1 MFDRFTDRAKK
12 VMNLARQ
19 EAQRFN
25 HEYLGTEHILLGLVQ
40 EGSGVAANVLKN
52 MAIDLNKIRTEVEKI
67 VKTGPSMVTMGQLPF
82 TPRAKKVLELSMEEA
97 SNLGHNYI
105 GTEHL
110 LLGLIKENEG
120 IAAQVLLNL
129 GVKLEDVREEVL
141 EFLGADTSEEDDD
154 ESAIGEGGGG
164 GSGGGKSKTPALD
177 AFGRDLTDLARQG
190 KLDVVIGRNNEIE
203 RVIQI
208 LSRRTKNNPV
218 LLGEPGV
225 GKTAIVEGLAQRI
238 IDNEVPELLRGK
250 RIVVL
255 DLALMVAGTKYR
267 GQFEERI
274 KAVMTE
280 VRRVRDVVLF
290 IDELHTLVG
299 AGGAEGAID
308 ASNVLKP
315 ALSRGEIQCIG
326 ATTLDEYRKHIEK
339 DGALERRFQSV
350 NVDPPS
356 PEEAV
361 AILMGLRDRYEAHH
375 RVKFTDE
382 ALETAVELSTR
393 YINNRFLPDKAIDV
407 MDEAG
412 ARVRIKSMIPPPD
425 LKEIT
430 SEIESLD
437 RNKDEAVTAQDFE
450 KAAQIR
456 DQAYQLRKKKEELQ
470 KEWRAE
476 QASKEETGE
485 VDAEVIAETVSK
497 MTGIPL
503 TRLEKA
509 EAERL
514 LQMEGELA
522 KVVIHQDDAIKAIAR
537 SVRRSRSGLKD
548 PRRPMGSFI
557 FLGPSGVGKTY
568 LCKQLAK
575 FMFGDEDAVIT
586 MDMSEY
592 MEKHNASRLVGAPPG
607 YVGYEEGGQLTE
619 KVRRRPYSVVLL
631 DEIEK
636 AHPDVFNM
644 LLQIMEEGPPDR
656 LLRAARRL
664 QERDPDH
671 DLEPGLGAAQVR
683 RRPGLRQG
691 RPGAERGGPAP
702 AHEGRRDERGRAPLP
717 ARVPE
722 PRRRADHLQP
732 ADARRSAAHHRPAAR
747 GRARSPARARDH
759 RRARQQGSRLPDRRG
774 LQRGLRRPPAAARDR
789 APHRGPP
796 GRAAAAQRGQV
807 LVHHQGH
814 RDRGRQGPALR
825 PGGNPAAAAG
835 ARARGAGGRRRR
847 RRRRELSA
855 APTERRGPPR
865 EPRGGPRCFHA
876 RSDPVTSASK

>member
-52 MAIDLNKIRTEVEKI
+52 MSIDLNKIRSEVEKI

-129 GVKLEDVREEVL
+129 SIKLEDVREEVL
-141 EFLGADTSEEDDD
+141 EFLGADTTEDEEED
-154 ESAIGEGGGG
+154 SPIGEGGAPTA
-164 GSGGGKSKTPALD
+164 GGKSKTPALD
-177 AFGRDLTDLARQG
+177 AFGRDLTELARQG
-190 KLDVVIGRNNEIE
+190 KLDVVIGRESEIE

-238 IDNEVPELLRGK
+238 VDNEVPELLRGK
-250 RIVVL
+250 RMVVL

-280 VRRVRDVVLF
+280 VRRVRDVLLF

-350 NVDPPS
+350 NVDPPT
-356 PEEAV
+356 PEQAI

-375 RVKFTDE
+375 RVKYTDE
-382 ALETAVELSTR
+382 ALESAVELSTR

-412 ARVRIKSMIPPPD
+412 ARVRIKSMVPPPD
-425 LKEIT
+425 LKDLT
-430 SEIESLD
+430 KEIENLD
-437 RNKDEAVTAQDFE
+437 RSKDEAVTAQDFE
-450 KAAQIR
+450 LAAKLR
-456 DQAYQLRKKKEELQ
+456 DEAYQLRKKREELQ
-470 KEWRAE
+470 KEWRAKQNE
-476 QASKEETGE
+476 TEEAGE
-485 VDAEVIAETVSK
+485 VDTEIIAETVSK

-514 LQMEGELA
+514 LAMEAELG
-522 KVVIHQDDAIKAIAR
+522 KVVIHQEEAVKAIAR

-575 FMFGDEDAVIT
+575 FMFGNEDAVIT

-644 LLQIMEEGPPDR
+644 LLQIMEEGRLTDSFGRHVDFRNVILIMTSNLGSHQLKAGAGLGFGKITGDQSDEDR
-656 LLRAARRL
+656 RKKMHGDVMIEVERHFRPEFLNRIDELIIFNPLTKDDLRHIVKLQLEEVLHRLEERGVALSLDQKAIDLLIQKGWHEDYGARPLRRAIERHVEDPLAEQLLRH
-664 QERDPDH
+664 EG
-671 DLEPGLGAAQVR
+671 EKGLHIKVTAHENGEE
-683 RRPGLRQG
+683 LSFS
-691 RPGAERGGPAP
+691 PAP
-702 AHEGRRDERGRAPLP
+702 PPEEPVP
-717 ARVPE
+717 AT
-722 PRRRADHLQP
+722 ADK
-732 ADARRSAAHHRPAAR
+732 D
-747 GRARSPARARDH
+747 
-759 RRARQQGSRLPDRRG
+759 
-774 LQRGLRRPPAAARDR
+774 
-789 APHRGPP
+789 
-796 GRAAAAQRGQV
+796 
-807 LVHHQGH
+807 
-814 RDRGRQGPALR
+814 
-825 PGGNPAAAAG
+825 
-835 ARARGAGGRRRR
+835 
-847 RRRRELSA
+847 
-855 APTERRGPPR
+855 
-865 EPRGGPRCFHA
+865 
-876 RSDPVTSASK
+876 

>member
-1 MFDRFTDRAKK
+1 VAALTTQEDMFDRFTDRAKK

-25 HEYLGTEHILLGLVQ
+25 HEYLGTEHVLLGLVQ
-40 EGSGVAANVLKN
+40 EGSGVAANVLKQ
-52 MAIDLNKIRTEVEKI
+52 MGVDLTKIRTEVENI

-82 TPRAKKVLELSMEEA
+82 TPRAKKVLELSLEEA

-120 IAAQVLLNL
+120 IAAQVLMNL
-129 GVKLEDVREEVL
+129 GVKLEEVREEVL
-141 EFLGADTSEEDDD
+141 DFLGAEAVDEDDED
-154 ESAIGEGGGG
+154 TTLSGDPQTHGGP
-164 GSGGGKSKTPALD
+164 KSKTPALD
-177 AFGRDLTDLARQG
+177 SFGRDLTDLARDG
-190 KLDVVIGRNNEIE
+190 TLDVVIGRDNEIE

-208 LSRRTKNNPV
+208 LARRTKNNPV

-225 GKTAIVEGLAQRI
+225 GKTAIVEGLAQLI
-238 IDNEVPELLRGK
+238 ISNEVPEILRNR

-280 VRRVRDVVLF
+280 VRRAGDVILF

-350 NVDPPS
+350 NVEPPTRD
-356 PEEAV
+356 ETV
-361 AILMGLRDRYEAHH
+361 AILKGLRDRYEEHH
-375 RVKFTDE
+375 RVHYTDE
-382 ALETAVELSTR
+382 ALDAAVDLSIR

-407 MDEAG
+407 IDEAG
-412 ARVRIKSMIPPPD
+412 ARVRIQSMVPPPD
-425 LKEIT
+425 VKEL
-430 SEIESLD
+430 SEEIATLEQA
-437 RNKDEAVTAQDFE
+437 KDEAVTAQDFE
-450 KAAQIR
+450 KAAQLR
-456 DQAYQLRKKKEELQ
+456 DEAYQLKKKKEEVQ
-470 KEWRAE
+470 AEWRE
-476 QASKEETGE
+476 QQSSNEQIGE
-485 VDAEVIAETVSK
+485 VDIDIIAETVSK

-514 LQMEGELA
+514 LQMEDELGN
-522 KVVIHQDDAIKAIAR
+522 IIINQEDAISAIAR
-537 SVRRSRSGLKD
+537 SIRRSRSGLKD
-548 PRRPMGSFI
+548 PNRPTGTFL

-568 LCKQLAK
+568 LCKQLAQ
-575 FMFGDEDAVIT
+575 FLFGDEEAVIT

-619 KVRRRPYSVVLL
+619 RVRRRPYSVVLL

-644 LLQIMEEGPPDR
+644 LLQIMEEGR
-656 LLRAARRL
+656 LTDSFGRHVDFCNVVLIMTSN
-664 QERDPDH
+664 
-671 DLEPGLGAAQVR
+671 LGAQNLKAGSKLGFDRVAV
-683 RRPGLRQG
+683 G
-691 RPGAERGGPAP
+691 ES
-702 AHEGRRDERGRAPLP
+702 EKKEDERKKHIKDEVMIEVERHFRPEFLNRLDELVIFNSLTQNDLRRIVHLQLAEVMVRLEEKGVTLDLDQEAIDFLIKKGFHEDYGARPL
-717 ARVPE
+717 
-722 PRRRADHLQP
+722 RRAIERHIEDPL
-732 ADARRSAAHHRPAAR
+732 AEGVLR
-747 GRARSPARARDH
+747 GDFEKKKTVKVTVAEDGEGFTFKQKAKRKAKAKPE
-759 RRARQQGSRLPDRRG
+759 
-774 LQRGLRRPPAAARDR
+774 PAAAGD
-789 APHRGPP
+789 
-796 GRAAAAQRGQV
+796 
-807 LVHHQGH
+807 
-814 RDRGRQGPALR
+814 
-825 PGGNPAAAAG
+825 
-835 ARARGAGGRRRR
+835 
-847 RRRRELSA
+847 ES
-855 APTERRGPPR
+855 
-865 EPRGGPRCFHA
+865 
-876 RSDPVTSASK
+876 

>member
-52 MAIDLNKIRTEVEKI
+52 MGIDLNKIRTEVEKI
-67 VKTGPSMVTMGQLPF
+67 VKTGPSMVTMGQLPY

-97 SNLGHNYI
+97 GNLGHNYI

-120 IAAQVLLNL
+120 IAAQVLINL

-141 EFLGADTSEEDDD
+141 DFLGADTGEE
-154 ESAIGEGGGG
+154 EEEETATAEGQPQAGT
-164 GSGGGKSKTPALD
+164 SKSKTPALD
-177 AFGRDLTDLARQG
+177 SFGRDLTELAREG
-190 KLDVVIGRNNEIE
+190 KLDVVIGRANEIE

-218 LLGEPGV
+218 LLGEAGV
-225 GKTAIVEGLAQRI
+225 GKTAIVEGLAQMI
-238 IDNEVPELLRGK
+238 IESRVPDILRNK

-274 KAVMTE
+274 KAVMNE

-339 DGALERRFQSV
+339 DGALERRFQAV
-350 NVDPPS
+350 NVDPPTP
-356 PEEAV
+356 PETLE
-361 AILMGLRDRYEAHH
+361 ILKGLRDKYEAHH
-375 RVKFTDE
+375 RVTYTEE
-382 ALETAVELSTR
+382 ALALAVELSTR

-407 MDEAG
+407 IDEAG
-412 ARVRIKSMIPPPD
+412 ARVRIKAMAPPPD
-425 LKEIT
+425 MREQ
-430 SEIESLD
+430 SEEIERLERS
-437 RNKDEAVTAQDFE
+437 KDEAVSSQDFE
-450 KAAQIR
+450 KAAQLR
-456 DQAYQLRKKKEELQ
+456 DKAYQLKKKREELQ
-470 KEWRAE
+470 NRWRAE
-476 QASKEETGE
+476 HGE
-485 VDAEVIAETVSK
+485 REQVGVVTAEIIAETVSK

-514 LQMEGELA
+514 LQMETELSGT
-522 KVVIHQDDAIKAIAR
+522 VINQNEAITSIAR
-537 SVRRSRSGLKD
+537 CVRRSRSGLKD
-548 PRRPMGSFI
+548 PKRPMGSFI

-568 LCKQLAK
+568 LCKQLAR
-575 FMFGDEDAVIT
+575 FMFGSEDAVIT

-619 KVRRRPYSVVLL
+619 KVRRRPYSVVLM

-644 LLQIMEEGPPDR
+644 LLQIMEEGRLTDSFGRHVDFRNVILIMTSNLGSQQMKAGTKLGFDR
-656 LLRAARRL
+656 LASSAKVGEDERFKRMKADVMIEVERYFRPEFLNRVDELVVFNPLTHFDLSKIVLLQLAEVQKRLIEKGVKLELDQPAIDFLIAKGYSDDYGARPLRRAIERHIEDPMSEMLLRSGFTTDRPVQVRVAPDGQSLTFIQPEIAR
-664 QERDPDH
+664 
-671 DLEPGLGAAQVR
+671 EPVQAGAA
-683 RRPGLRQG
+683 
-691 RPGAERGGPAP
+691 
-702 AHEGRRDERGRAPLP
+702 
-717 ARVPE
+717 PE
-722 PRRRADHLQP
+722 A
-732 ADARRSAAHHRPAAR
+732 
-747 GRARSPARARDH
+747 
-759 RRARQQGSRLPDRRG
+759 
-774 LQRGLRRPPAAARDR
+774 
-789 APHRGPP
+789 
-796 GRAAAAQRGQV
+796 
-807 LVHHQGH
+807 
-814 RDRGRQGPALR
+814 
-825 PGGNPAAAAG
+825 
-835 ARARGAGGRRRR
+835 
-847 RRRRELSA
+847 
-855 APTERRGPPR
+855 
-865 EPRGGPRCFHA
+865 
-876 RSDPVTSASK
+876 